1 MKPKL
6 CLAIFLF
13 FLLALLCSNLA
24 ICREETEI
32 VDPELKTCKHQC
44 KQQLQYSEDDKHLC
58 MQRCDEYHHMKK
70 QKEKWEG
77 EEEDENPFVF
87 QDRDFETT
95 VDTEDGRFLVL
106 QNFPRKSKLLRDVEK
121 YGLAIL
127 EARAHAFVS
136 PHHFDSEAILFNVK
150 GIISF

>member
-1 MKPKL
+1 
-6 CLAIFLF
+6 
-13 FLLALLCSNLA
+13 
-24 ICREETEI
+24 
-32 VDPELKTCKHQC
+32 
-44 KQQLQYSEDDKHLC
+44 
-58 MQRCDEYHHMKK
+58 MKK

-77 EEEDENPFVF
+77 EEEEEEEDENPFVF
-87 QDRDFETT
+87 DDRDFDTT

-106 QNFPRKSKLLRDVEK
+106 QNFPSKSKLLRDVEK

-150 GIISF
+150 GIISSKMIQFIYIFLPFFLLFRVTIINE